1 MPSTPFEFIVYKFR
15 ANPDQTR
22 RLGRFAGVGRR
33 VARLNLTGNQRWP
46 PERGMRRMDGDC
58 VAGGW
63 LVKVAAS
70 LFPSVAKDRSQLPL
84 SNRK

>member
-1 MPSTPFEFIVYKFR
+1 MPSTLFEFIVYKFR

-46 PERGMRRMDGDC
+46 PERGMRRMDGDWWL
-58 VAGGW
+58 AGESGR
-63 LVKVAAS
+63 
-70 LFPSVAKDRSQLPL
+70 FPFSFCRQRSKPATPFEP
-84 SNRK
+84 